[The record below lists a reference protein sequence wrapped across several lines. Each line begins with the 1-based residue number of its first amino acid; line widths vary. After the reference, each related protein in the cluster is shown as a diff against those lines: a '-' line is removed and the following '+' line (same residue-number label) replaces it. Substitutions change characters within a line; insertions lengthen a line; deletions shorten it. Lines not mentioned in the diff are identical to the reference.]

1 MKQIPSIDE
10 MPNLS
15 ARLGKAKCDRIRM
28 HMLDKPSIGTKRTR
42 WIANPHWEYLQA
54 IEPHSGGPV
63 DDIITGI
70 ARLDASGSES
80 VSASRLHVLLASNAA
95 LSTDLI
101 SAGLNIDQRQ
111 ARRYMAA
118 AKLAIFH
125 LTRLR
130 KPICQNAFA
139 K

>member
-1 MKQIPSIDE
+1 MNIAPSIDE

-42 WIANPHWEYLQA
+42 WIANPHWEFLQA
-54 IEPHSGGPV
+54 TEPNSGGFA
-63 DDIITGI
+63 DDIISGVAALSDDKET
-70 ARLDASGSES
+70 RL
-80 VSASRLHVLLASNAA
+80 SATRLHVLLASNAA

-101 SAGLNIDQRQ
+101 SAGLKIDQRQ

-125 LTRLR
+125 LTRAR
-130 KPICQNAFA
+130 KPI
-139 K
+139 